1 MKDPALTHAHG
12 FKGLSEQEVT
22 SPLSAS
28 VQSRGLQGPFSCKVS
43 TKQSSFKKK
52 RPLDMQRS
60 CQLIPE
66 KVQKAEAT
74 NADSNADFAAVSF
87 KKENT
92 RMSCH
97 TQLIQILR
105 EN

>member
-1 MKDPALTHAHG
+1 
-12 FKGLSEQEVT
+12 
-22 SPLSAS
+22 
-28 VQSRGLQGPFSCKVS
+28 
-43 TKQSSFKKK
+43 
-52 RPLDMQRS
+52 MQRS

-74 NADSNADFAAVSF
+74 NAGSNADFAVVSF

-97 TQLIQILR
+97 TQCIQILR